1 MSISSKLKISF
12 AALINIFMVA
22 GCKFNDKEK
31 KPDIVN
37 DKAGET
43 TNKYN
48 ALRQQA
54 FTVTTENLGITLKD
68 SLEVYGL
75 IMDWGIDDE
84 VATVVSYASGDAS
97 LYLSSGGG
105 IIGGG
110 SHENIDVAAKGLVYE
125 ANHYLKGND
134 TTVEK
139 FALPGKDE
147 VFFYFITQKGVYM
160 KHDNMTNLENRTSEV
175 QFLFDKGNIV
185 LEQLRLIGD
194 NY

>member
-1 MSISSKLKISF
+1 MSIGGKLKISF

-31 KPDIVN
+31 KTDIVN

-54 FTVTTENLGITLKD
+54 FTVTTENLGIKLKD

-125 ANHYLKGND
+125 ANHYLEGND

-139 FALPGKDE
+139 FAMPGKDE